1 MLSNTLM
8 LVRTHPQDPAREQEF
23 NDWYN
28 GNHVP
33 DVLNAP
39 YFEAAIRYK
48 VAKTHVGHV
57 PSYLALYYVTQDDVP
72 TANRELLKYLDAD
85 EPRRLPMPEATG
97 EAEDWE
103 IAGED
108 GGVRTGGLVSV
119 DTWAWYTKTRES
131 GENHVSPQ
139 SAPKALLCVYSA
151 PAKGADIEGLSAWY
165 DRHMEDI
172 LASPGFLGGA
182 RYELVS
188 INAGTITRWCAIYQ
202 LDTDDV
208 DGVQAELLKTM
219 ASASAG
225 GVPTMDDGKPALD
238 VDGYAYLTLAGAPNK
253 VHTLLP

>member
-8 LVRTHPQDPAREQEF
+8 LVRAHPQDPSREQEF

-39 YFEAAIRYK
+39 NFEAAIRYK
-48 VAKTHVGHV
+48 VVSTLMGKV
-57 PSYLALYYVTQDDVP
+57 PSYLALYYVTQDDVE
-72 TANRELLKYLDAD
+72 TANRELLQYLKTD
-85 EPRRLPMPEATG
+85 EPRRMAMPQATG

-103 IAGED
+103 VAGAD
-108 GGVRTGGLVSV
+108 GGTRTGGLVSV
-119 DTWAWYTKTRES
+119 DTWAWYKKTKES
-131 GENHVSPQ
+131 GQNQVTPDG
-139 SAPKALLCVYSA
+139 APKALLCVYSE
-151 PAKGADIEGLSAWY
+151 PAEGADVEELSAWY

-172 LASPGFLGGA
+172 MTSPGFRGGA

-188 INAGTITRWCAIYQ
+188 INAGTVSQWCAIYQ

-208 DGVQAELLKTM
+208 DQVQADLNNTMKT
-219 ASASAG
+219 ASAG
-225 GVPTMDDGKPALD
+225 AIPKMDDGSSTLNL
-238 VDGYAYLTLAGAPNK
+238 DGYAFLTLAGAPTK